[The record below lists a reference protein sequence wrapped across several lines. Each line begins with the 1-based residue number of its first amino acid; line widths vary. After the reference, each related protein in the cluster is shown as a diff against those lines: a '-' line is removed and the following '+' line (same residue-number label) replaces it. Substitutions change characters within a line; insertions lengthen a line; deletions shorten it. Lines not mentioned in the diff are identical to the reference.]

1 MKDEVM
7 LDVPPLTPGAQR
19 ILEVASD
26 LFYRHGIHAVGVDTI
41 AAESGITKRTLYDR
55 FGSKDNLVAIYLA
68 ARHAAWWGR
77 LQERLERATDPRAMA
92 VFGAYEGDPL
102 PTDRG
107 CAFLNAAGELPPD
120 HPAQS
125 VIRAHKSAVRELL
138 ADLVLEDRPGL
149 DDPGGTAD
157 ELFLLLEGSVAHRGI
172 ERGDAL
178 TRRARERAAR
188 LLGDA

>member
-1 MKDEVM
+1 MTHHSAV
-7 LDVPPLTPGAQR
+7 LDVSDLTPGAQR

-55 FGSKDNLVAIYLA
+55 FGSKDNLVAVYLK

-77 LQERLERATDPRAMA
+77 LEQRLAEAAAPRTLA
-92 VFGAYEGDPL
+92 VFDAYAQDPL
-102 PTDRG
+102 PSDRG

-120 HPAQS
+120 HPAQP
-125 VIRAHKSAVRELL
+125 VIRAHKRAVRALL
-138 ADLVLEDRPGL
+138 ADLVREDRPGL
-149 DDPGGTAD
+149 VEPDGTAD

-172 ERGDAL
+172 DEGSTL
-178 TRRARERAAR
+178 TVRARERVAR
-188 LLGDA
+188 LLG

>member
-1 MKDEVM
+1 MSDQSAVLEVP
-7 LDVPPLTPGAQR
+7 DLTPGAQR

-55 FGSKDNLVAIYLA
+55 FGSKNNLVAVYLK

-77 LQERLERATDPRAMA
+77 LQERLAEASDPRALA
-92 VFGAYEGDPL
+92 VFDAYAGDPL

-120 HPAQS
+120 HPAHEVVS
-125 VIRAHKSAVRELL
+125 AHKRAVR
-138 ADLVLEDRPGL
+138 DLVARLVREDRPGL
-149 DDPGGTAD
+149 DDPDGTAD

-172 ERGDAL
+172 EQGDAL
-178 TRRARERAAR
+178 QVRARERAER
-188 LLGDA
+188 LLGG